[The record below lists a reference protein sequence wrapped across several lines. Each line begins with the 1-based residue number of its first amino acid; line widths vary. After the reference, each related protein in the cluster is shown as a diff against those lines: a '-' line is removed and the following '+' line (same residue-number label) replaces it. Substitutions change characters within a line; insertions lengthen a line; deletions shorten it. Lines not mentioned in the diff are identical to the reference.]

1 LYHFHTGTM
10 TRRSPTLVTQAPE
23 GYIEINPSDAK
34 KLGVNDG
41 GNVRVKSRRG
51 EILIKANVTDR
62 VKIGVVFIPFHFVEA
77 AANKLTIA
85 ALDPKA
91 KIPEFKVC
99 AVRLEK
105 P

>member
-1 LYHFHTGTM
+1 
-10 TRRSPTLVTQAPE
+10 
-23 GYIEINPSDAK
+23 
-34 KLGVNDG
+34 
-41 GNVRVKSRRG
+41 
-51 EILIKANVTDR
+51 VTDR